1 MSQRSQ
7 LLMPESAGVESGAV
21 EPNRKMSVD
30 PNVVTVEPVGQALT
44 SAMKL
49 AAFKF
54 RTQRYMQL
62 LFRMF
67 SM

>member
-1 MSQRSQ
+1 MSQWSQ
-7 LLMPESAGVESGAV
+7 LLMPESEEVESGAV
-21 EPNRKMSVD
+21 VPDRKMSVG
-30 PNVVTVEPVGQALT
+30 PKVVTVEPVGEALT

-54 RTQRYMQL
+54 RTQRYMLL

>member
-1 MSQRSQ
+1 
-7 LLMPESAGVESGAV
+7 MPESEEVESGAV
-21 EPNRKMSVD
+21 VSDRKMSVG
-30 PNVVTVEPVGQALT
+30 PNVVTVEPAGRALT
-44 SAMKL
+44 RAMKL

>member
-7 LLMPESAGVESGAV
+7 LLVPESEELESGAFV
-21 EPNRKMSVD
+21 PDKKISVAPD
-30 PNVVTVEPVGQALT
+30 VVTVEPVGQALT